1 MKKGFYYIIAL
12 LIVSLFWSCST
23 KKNTKASRFY
33 HAFNSRYNIYFNG
46 KTSFDEAL
54 LSMQNGYKESYSDMI
69 LMYPVSA
76 QPKDKAETGGPFD
89 RAIEKS
95 NKAIKL
101 HSIKAKPAKKP
112 GWRNDP
118 KQRAWQEQE
127 EYNPFLKKCWLMMGQ
142 AQFYN
147 ADFLQ
152 ASATFSYIAR
162 HYAHDEEVVAEARL
176 WQARCYSEMEWF
188 YEAEDILGKL
198 NTNGI
203 PRKNLNQYATVYADY
218 LVKNKQYEEAVPY
231 FKTAIKAEK
240 NRRQRTR
247 MKYLLGQIYAEQD
260 QNGLAYQMFG
270 QVIKA
275 NPPYELE
282 FAARIRQTEV
292 FTGGNFQK
300 VVKML
305 QRMAKNEKNKD
316 LLDQVYYALG
326 NVYMSREDTVNAI
339 RNYELGVEKSTQNGL
354 DKAICQI
361 KLGDLYFQK
370 RDYVKA
376 QPNFSG
382 ALSGI
387 RKEYKDYERV
397 SKLSAI
403 LDELVVHVEAV
414 HLQDSLQTLAKM
426 PEAERL
432 AVIDK
437 IIEQVKK
444 EEEEAKALAEKEAY
458 LAEQEAKGT
467 GIDRPGTE
475 TGGITL
481 PTTSGGS
488 GFYFYNPQAVSQGKT
503 AFQRKWGRRAL
514 EDNWRRRKKEMSTF
528 NENMEGEED
537 MASADSIAVGADGQ
551 PLPADSLEAGLEAVA
566 SDDPK
571 TREYYIQ
578 QLPLTPED
586 IEASN
591 IIIEDG
597 LYNMAM
603 IYKDKLED
611 IPLATEAF
619 EELERRFPKHNH
631 LLESYYQ
638 VYLMAL
644 RSGNTTLATAYK
656 NKLVTTFPESDYA
669 VAIADP
675 NYEYN
680 IRMMDKVQDSI
691 YQATYASYLAED
703 TVTVRRNYRNVSAKY
718 PLADL
723 MPKFMFLEA
732 LTYVQAGDAEGFKNA
747 LKALVEKYPTADVT
761 ELAGEMLKGVLRGR
775 MMVQGGIKGM
785 SWNLRFG
792 LGEDGMLSAADSAR
806 TFTAEPNTSYRMML
820 MYPTGTLDRNQLLF
834 AVAAYN
840 FANFMV
846 KEFDLSFEEAGPM
859 SMLTIHGFFNLD
871 EILHYYKMIYG
882 ADGYA
887 TALDKNVA
895 ILPISDDNYETLMRG
910 KTLEEYVDFFQEN
923 FGEAAPELA
932 ARWKARM
939 TAEQI
944 KEEEAKAEA
953 EETKAQDSDNIPE
966 ETPGTEVREEKPEP
980 VKKTVRPKEQQKQQ
994 PAEQSVVKD
1003 TIPVELPA
1011 ADTTTV
1017 RKAETI
1023 LPAVADTAFV
1033 QPTAKDTVV
1042 PASSDTV
1049 PAVVVPVEQPKE
1061 LTLKEIEALR
1071 KREAAEEEARKE
1083 EARKAFEA
1091 QQKAEKEL
1099 QEKKAKENEE
1109 LLKKQKAEEEALLKA
1124 KAEREKQLER
1134 DRKAKL
1140 QQVEA
1145 ERKAKLK
1152 AREELRKQKEREYKE
1167 RLKQKEKERK
1177 QKEREYKEKL
1187 KAKEKARREAQK
1199 AKEAAAKAKR
1209 R

>member
-1 MKKGFYYIIAL
+1 
-12 LIVSLFWSCST
+12 
-23 KKNTKASRFY
+23 
-33 HAFNSRYNIYFNG
+33 
-46 KTSFDEAL
+46 
-54 LSMQNGYKESYSDMI
+54 
-69 LMYPVSA
+69 
-76 QPKDKAETGGPFD
+76 
-89 RAIEKS
+89 
-95 NKAIKL
+95 
-101 HSIKAKPAKKP
+101 
-112 GWRNDP
+112 
-118 KQRAWQEQE
+118 
-127 EYNPFLKKCWLMMGQ
+127 
-142 AQFYN
+142 
-147 ADFLQ
+147 
-152 ASATFSYIAR
+152 
-162 HYAHDEEVVAEARL
+162 
-176 WQARCYSEMEWF
+176 
-188 YEAEDILGKL
+188 
-198 NTNGI
+198 
-203 PRKNLNQYATVYADY
+203 
-218 LVKNKQYEEAVPY
+218 
-231 FKTAIKAEK
+231 
-240 NRRQRTR
+240 
-247 MKYLLGQIYAEQD
+247 
-260 QNGLAYQMFG
+260 
-270 QVIKA
+270 
-275 NPPYELE
+275 
-282 FAARIRQTEV
+282 
-292 FTGGNFQK
+292 
-300 VVKML
+300 
-305 QRMAKNEKNKD
+305 
-316 LLDQVYYALG
+316 
-326 NVYMSREDTVNAI
+326 
-339 RNYELGVEKSTQNGL
+339 
-354 DKAICQI
+354 
-361 KLGDLYFQK
+361 
-370 RDYVKA
+370 
-376 QPNFSG
+376 
-382 ALSGI
+382 
-387 RKEYKDYERV
+387 
-397 SKLSAI
+397 
-403 LDELVVHVEAV
+403 
-414 HLQDSLQTLAKM
+414 
-426 PEAERL
+426 
-432 AVIDK
+432 
-437 IIEQVKK
+437 
-444 EEEEAKALAEKEAY
+444 
-458 LAEQEAKGT
+458 
-467 GIDRPGTE
+467 
-475 TGGITL
+475 
-481 PTTSGGS
+481 
-488 GFYFYNPQAVSQGKT
+488 
-503 AFQRKWGRRAL
+503 
-514 EDNWRRRKKEMSTF
+514 
-528 NENMEGEED
+528 
-537 MASADSIAVGADGQ
+537 
-551 PLPADSLEAGLEAVA
+551 
-566 SDDPK
+566 
-571 TREYYIQ
+571 
-578 QLPLTPED
+578 
-586 IEASN
+586 
-591 IIIEDG
+591 
-597 LYNMAM
+597 
-603 IYKDKLED
+603 
-611 IPLATEAF
+611 
-619 EELERRFPKHNH
+619 
-631 LLESYYQ
+631 
-638 VYLMAL
+638 
-644 RSGNTTLATAYK
+644 
-656 NKLVTTFPESDYA
+656 
-669 VAIADP
+669 
-675 NYEYN
+675 
-680 IRMMDKVQDSI
+680 MDKVQDSI

-792 LGEDGMLSAADSAR
+792 LGEDGMLSAADSAH

-953 EETKAQDSDNIPE
+953 EEAKAQDSDNIPE
-966 ETPGTEVREEKPEP
+966 ETPDTEVREEKPEP

-994 PAEQSVVKD
+994 AAEQSVVKD
-1003 TIPVELPA
+1003 TIPVEFPA
-1011 ADTTTV
+1011 TDTTTV

-1033 QPTAKDTVV
+1033 QPAAKDTVV